1 MVEKAMAFKQEG
13 GDFMTEVLSLLTT
26 DADVNLNSSK
36 RFELS
41 KGYSQDGAKLGAD
54 DVRIE

>member
-1 MVEKAMAFKQEG
+1 MAFKQEG